1 MLQQLSLLDGPVEP
15 IGGDAQGIRIR
26 ASRRAR
32 RLTLKVVP
40 PYQIE
45 LVVPHG
51 TPPRDVEAFV
61 SESREW
67 IQRTRRELD
76 RRYPTTMKRLPER
89 IELVAVGATYDVV
102 TRVRPAAEARLTTA
116 PGELVLTV
124 ADERDSAGFECLRRW
139 LLAQGRALLRPWLL
153 EEAAA
158 MGVEPERVQIRTQR
172 TRWGSCSERGVVSL
186 NAASLLLAAP
196 VARYLLIHE
205 LCHLVHLNHSAR
217 YWRLVG
223 RYDPDY
229 RDHDKIL
236 SESWSQIPVWALP
249 R

>member
-1 MLQQLSLLDGPVEP
+1 VLQQLSLLDGPVAP
-15 IGGDAQGIRIR
+15 LGGDSHSIRIR

-51 TPPRDVEAFV
+51 TSPRDVEAFV
-61 SESREW
+61 SESHEW

-76 RRYPTTMKRLPER
+76 RRYPTMMKRLPKR
-89 IELVAVGATYDVV
+89 IELAAVGATYEVAI
-102 TRVRPAAEARLTTA
+102 RVRPSAETRLTA
-116 PGELVLTV
+116 SPGQLLLTV
-124 ADERDSAGFECLRRW
+124 ADELEPAGFECLRQW
-139 LLAQGRALLRPWLL
+139 LLAQGRAMLRPWLL
-153 EEAAA
+153 EEATA
-158 MGVEPERVQIRTQR
+158 MGVEPQGVQIRTQR

-217 YWRLVG
+217 YWRLVD
-223 RYDPDY
+223 RYDPNY

-249 R
+249 K